1 MYFIQINY
9 ESHQTYFIKIIQSQI
24 IAFYRGGCEI
34 LDTTTTTTT
43 TSTTTTLVT
52 ETAVTEQEEVEET
65 LVPDGARRI
74 RTYDL

>member
-43 TSTTTTLVT
+43 TSTTLVT
-52 ETAVTEQEEVEET
+52 EAAVTEQEEVEET